1 MRYQILMD
9 SCGDL
14 SEEMKELREIVSV
27 PLRIRIG
34 KEEIN
39 DDESLD
45 SWELLKKIQ
54 VESGMVG
61 SSCPSPS
68 QYVGCRD
75 KEAERIYILTGSS
88 VLTGSHMSGRL
99 AAEMMREESEKEGH
113 KQQICVVDS
122 KSASAGQTL
131 LAMKIIQ
138 WEKEGK
144 SFQETIKLLKK
155 TVQHMETR
163 FVLENLDML
172 ERSGRLVGLKAKLAE
187 ALHICPILK
196 ANREGGISQCGQ
208 ARGIKKALSLLQKQV
223 MKEVS
228 AGVIGPVVI
237 SHCHCPERAFFLK
250 IAIHEKFPDMPVR
263 IVPTRGIA
271 SMYAGRGGIVVA
283 YAGAV

>member
-14 SEEMKELREIVSV
+14 SEEMKERGEIVSV

-45 SWELLKKIQ
+45 SRELLKKIQ
-54 VESGMVG
+54 AEPGMVG

-68 QYVGCRD
+68 QYVKCRD
-75 KEAERIYILTGSS
+75 KEAERIYVLTGSS
-88 VLTGSHMSGRL
+88 VLTGSYMSGRL
-99 AAEMMREESEKEGH
+99 AAEIMREEAEKEGH
-113 KQQICVVDS
+113 KQHICVVDS

-144 SFQETIKLLKK
+144 SFQDIRKLLKH
-155 TVQHMETR
+155 TVQNMETR

-172 ERSGRLVGLKAKLAE
+172 ERNGRLVGLKAKLAE

-196 ANREGGISQCGQ
+196 ANGEGGISQCGK

-228 AGVIGPVVI
+228 AGITGPVVI

-250 IAIHEKFPDMPVR
+250 IAIHEKFPDIAVR

-271 SMYAGRGGIVVA
+271 SMYAGKGGIVVA